1 MSASV
6 FAGLFIAA
14 FLAATIVP
22 FSSEVT
28 LAAALGTS
36 GQSWVALIAVASAGN
51 VLGSIVNWFLGRALS
66 NERATKLMRIDRQS
80 LARAEA
86 WYHKYGRW
94 SLLMSWAPVVGD
106 PLTIVAGFL
115 REPLRFF
122 IPVVIV
128 AKTGR
133 YLVVAAITAGF
144 FQFT

>member
-1 MSASV
+1 MASGAV
-6 FAGLFIAA
+6 FTGLFTAA
-14 FLAATIVP
+14 FLAATIIP

-28 LAAALGTS
+28 LATALTAS
-36 GQSWVALIAVASAGN
+36 GLWWPALIGVASAGN
-51 VLGSIVNWFLGRALS
+51 VLGSVVNWMLGRALS
-66 NERATKLMRIDRQS
+66 GERAIRYLPVDRKS

-86 WYHKYGRW
+86 WYHRYGRW
-94 SLLMSWAPVVGD
+94 SLLMSWAPVIGD
-106 PLTIVAGFL
+106 PLTIAAGFL

-144 FQFT
+144 V

>member
-1 MSASV
+1 MTGSV

-28 LAAALGTS
+28 LAAALSQS
-36 GQSWVALIAVASAGN
+36 GQSWTALIAVASAGN
-51 VLGSIVNWFLGRALS
+51 VLGSIVNWLMGRALS
-66 NERATKLMRIDRQS
+66 NERSTAFMRIDRKS

-86 WYHKYGRW
+86 WYHRYGRW
-94 SLLMSWAPVVGD
+94 SLLMSWAPIIGD

-122 IPVVIV
+122 IPVVIA

-144 FQFT
+144 L

>member
-1 MSASV
+1 MTSIGV
-6 FAGLFIAA
+6 FTGLFVAA

-28 LAAALGTS
+28 LATALTTS
-36 GQSWVALIAVASAGN
+36 GLSWPALIAVASAGN
-51 VLGSIVNWFLGRALS
+51 VLGSVVNWYLGRALS
-66 NERATKLMRIDRQS
+66 NERSTRFMRIERKS
-80 LARAEA
+80 LARAEG

-94 SLLMSWAPVVGD
+94 SLLLSWAPIIGD
-106 PLTIVAGFL
+106 PLTIVAGFM

-144 FQFT
+144 L